1 MFVKSGRIIKFLVKV
16 VSVSVIKFMKVDQG
30 GSDCDCAT
38 PPIDVNKDGRK
49 ECPPKLT
56 GLVWKEWPAPQK
68 KARGDKVG
76 VVVKFTKVGRLLRA
90 HKELSEL
97 DRDRWDGRRQSLA
110 AVPELVGKK
119 LKMMARLE

>member
-1 MFVKSGRIIKFLVKV
+1 MFVKRGRIVKFLVNV
-16 VSVSVIKFMKVDQG
+16 MSVSVIKFMKVDQG
-30 GSDCDCAT
+30 CSNCDCAT
-38 PPIDVNKDGRK
+38 PPFDVNKDGRK
-49 ECPPKLT
+49 ECSSKLN
-56 GLVWKEWPAPQK
+56 GLVRKEWPAPQK